1 MEGHVGFFSA
11 IFVCSF
17 RSVPRRIRPVC
28 KDRGFR
34 RQMPSPRRT
43 ANTVLATS
51 GIQDMGPGT
60 QAASSCGVWK
70 HLLWV

>member
-1 MEGHVGFFSA
+1 MA
-11 IFVCSF
+11 SF

-60 QAASSCGVWK
+60 QAASSCGV
-70 HLLWV
+70 